1 MAEAA
6 TNSPKHSTHCEVG
19 FWAKYFILARV
30 FLASSPWSCV
40 FHEYNSNQYF
50 RFAHIKMGGAQIC
63 TLFNQ
68 TVTEKNW
75 QQTTMI
81 NIWNCKA
88 PKMCGVYKTSV
99 LTLWY
104 TVGWGTV
111 FLFLFR
117 KKTILDHFQT
127 HYQFSKKVYCRID
140 PYIPSLTAA
149 CIANT
154 YVPVYTIY
162 TRGSTWVV

>member
-1 MAEAA
+1 MVGDQGVLWRTDNRKIWWQRQQPTRRNKVLHAGLWA
-6 TNSPKHSTHCEVG
+6 THCEVG
-19 FWAKYFILARV
+19 FWAKYFILARG

-88 PKMCGVYKTSV
+88 PKMCAVYKTSV

-104 TVGWGTV
+104 TVGWGTAFQFFV
-111 FLFLFR
+111 P

-127 HYQFSKKVYCRID
+127 H
-140 PYIPSLTAA
+140 
-149 CIANT
+149 
-154 YVPVYTIY
+154 
-162 TRGSTWVV
+162 

>member
-6 TNSPKHSTHCEVG
+6 TNSPKQSATHCEVG

-30 FLASSPWSCV
+30 FLASSPWSCA

-88 PKMCGVYKTSV
+88 PKMCAVYKTSV

-104 TVGWGTV
+104 TVGWGTAFQFFVPKKNNFRSFSDTLPV
-111 FLFLFR
+111 F
-117 KKTILDHFQT
+117 KKSILQNWSVHTFSDRCMHCQYICT
-127 HYQFSKKVYCRID
+127 HI
-140 PYIPSLTAA
+140 
-149 CIANT
+149 
-154 YVPVYTIY
+154 
-162 TRGSTWVV
+162 